1 MAKQSK
7 RKPTALDWLLFVLVA
22 LLLLLIYFEVLP
34 PELLCTG
41 FWGLIAF
48 IVIRELVLWNKGRR
62 ARKDAERLRG
72 APGGLGQPGG
82 PGQPSA
88 GLGEG
93 WRKPGAPTSKT
104 PAPTSPPPTPARI
117 GRGIF
122 ISYRRS
128 DSADAT
134 GRLYDRLVAHYG
146 RERIFK
152 DVDSIPLGADFRQVI
167 DGAVGGCAVVLA
179 IIGRG
184 WLSARDEGG
193 RRLDDPADFVRLE
206 IESALRR
213 GIPVIPV
220 LVSGAVMPR
229 ETELPQALRELT
241 YRNGTPVRP
250 DPDFHADVDRL
261 IRALDN
267 LLRLG

>member
-7 RKPTALDWLLFVLVA
+7 RKPTAFDLVLFA
-22 LLLLLIYFEVLP
+22 LLAVMVLLIYFEALP
-34 PELLCTG
+34 SELLCG
-41 FWGLIAF
+41 AFWGLIAF
-48 IVIRELVLWNKGRR
+48 MVIRELVLWVRGWR

-72 APGGLGQPGG
+72 APGGPVQL
-82 PGQPSA
+82 SA
-88 GLGEG
+88 GSGEG
-93 WRKPGAPTSKT
+93 WRKPGAPT
-104 PAPTSPPPTPARI
+104 PGAPTPASTAPAQI
-117 GRGIF
+117 GRRIF

-134 GRLYDRLVAHYG
+134 GRLYDRLVARYSK
-146 RERIFK
+146 ERIFK

-167 DGAVGGCAVVLA
+167 DGAVGSCAVVLA

-229 ETELPQALRELT
+229 EPELPASLRELT
-241 YRNGTPVRP
+241 YRNGAPVRP
-250 DPDFHADVDRL
+250 DPDFHSDVDRL

-267 LLRLG
+267 LLR